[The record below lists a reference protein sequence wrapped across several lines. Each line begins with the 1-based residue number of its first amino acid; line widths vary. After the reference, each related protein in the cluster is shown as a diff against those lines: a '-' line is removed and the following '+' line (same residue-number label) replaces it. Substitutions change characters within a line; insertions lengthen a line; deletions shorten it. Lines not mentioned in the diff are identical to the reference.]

1 MARGS
6 RIAATS
12 NLDRADHLAD
22 LTGPQDFSAQGH
34 NPGRLGG
41 TLGGFGQR
49 LPESVVV
56 AALLAMTLR
65 PEDQTCG
72 RVEVRHHSSCPTVMV
87 WTPPMASAC
96 QDGGVDHLRRRP
108 WGRLTR
114 SD

>member
-6 RIAATS
+6 RITPMS
-12 NLDRADHLAD
+12 TLERADQFAD

-41 TLGGFGQR
+41 KLGGFGQR

-72 RVEVRHHSSCPTVMV
+72 RVEVRHHSSCP
-87 WTPPMASAC
+87 A
-96 QDGGVDHLRRRP
+96 L
-108 WGRLTR
+108 
-114 SD
+114 